1 MKNFVFRNPTK
12 IIFGDNAVESI
23 FKDIK
28 SQGYKNILL
37 LYGRGSIFKNGL
49 YDRLIKNFRDN
60 NLVFSEFGGIKPNPV
75 LSKVKEGIEFSREK
89 NIDCIL
95 AVGGGSVIDSAKAI
109 AAGYHYDGD
118 VWDFFERKAVVKK
131 ALPIFTILTISATGS
146 EMNSGG
152 VITNEKEEKKWAFG
166 SPLLFPVVSAIDPK
180 IQFSL
185 PWSQT
190 ANGVIDAIAH
200 VFELYFN
207 GVSNTDIQDEIAE
220 GIVRTLIKH
229 SLILKKDPKN
239 YESRAQV
246 AWSATLALNG
256 LNGAG
261 RGSGDWSSHMI
272 EHSLSAFY
280 DIAHGEGLGIIF
292 PAWMK
297 YVYKNDVEK
306 FARFSKK
313 VFGFEGSNLEE
324 SSLYGIESFQNFIRS
339 LDKPLYL
346 SELKIGDSE
355 IDKIAQNTF
364 KLGEVGKLKRLGLN
378 DIKNIL
384 TLAYNKD

>member
-1 MKNFVFRNPTK
+1 M
-12 IIFGDNAVESI
+12 
-23 FKDIK
+23 
-28 SQGYKNILL
+28 
-37 LYGRGSIFKNGL
+37 
-49 YDRLIKNFRDN
+49 
-60 NLVFSEFGGIKPNPV
+60 PNPV
-75 LSKVKEGIEFSREK
+75 LSKVREGIEFSRNEK
-89 NIDCIL
+89 IDCIL

-109 AAGYHYDGD
+109 AAGYDYDGD
-118 VWDFFERKAVVKK
+118 VWDFFERKAVVRK
-131 ALPIFTILTISATGS
+131 ALPIFIILTISATGS

-166 SPLLFPVVSAIDPK
+166 SPLLFPVASAIDPK

-207 GVSNTDIQDEIAE
+207 GVHDTDIQDEIAE

-229 SLILKKDPKN
+229 SLVLKKEPTN
-239 YESRAQV
+239 YESRAQI

-261 RGSGDWSSHMI
+261 RGAGDWSSHMI

-280 DIAHGEGLGIIF
+280 DIAHGEGLGIIL

-297 YVYKNDVEK
+297 YVYKNDTKK
-306 FARFSKK
+306 FARFAKK
-313 VFGFEGSNLEE
+313 VFGFEDDDVEKSA
-324 SSLYGIESFQNFIRS
+324 LYGIKSFQEFIRS

-346 SELKIGDSE
+346 NEVGINFSD
-355 IDKIAQNTF
+355 IDKIAKNTF
-364 KLGEVGKLKRLGLN
+364 KLGEIGRLKRLGLN

-384 TLAYNKD
+384 ALAYNKD